1 MKHYLDLLQ
10 QTIRENWDEPAL
22 SDYRGATLSFGDLAR
37 EICRMHILF
46 EEAGI
51 SVGDKIALCGRN
63 SARWAVTYFAILAYK
78 AVAVPILSDFT
89 PSSVAALTLHSDARL
104 LILDRHIWK
113 SMDQTSRL
121 SLPDVMALDNGEVLR
136 SASGLLPVALS
147 RVDRLYEEQYR
158 QGVCPGDVHFDT
170 STLDELCIISYT
182 SGTSGSP
189 KGTMLSARSIS
200 SNVAFARRLIPTRR
214 GWRVLSILPLAH
226 LYGLMF
232 ELMYPMLSGCRV
244 TFLGAAPTPSVL
256 MEALREIR
264 PYMQL
269 VVPLIL
275 EKIFRNKV
283 FPALKREPARTL
295 MRIPV
300 VREVVFQNVR
310 NGIIESFGGKIRHFI
325 AGGAGI
331 NPEVERFMR
340 RIKLPYTVGYGMTE
354 CGPLICYSDWHSFA
368 EGSCGRVVDRMEL
381 RIDSSDPEHEAGEIQ
396 VRGDNVMLG
405 YYKNTEATDAAFTED
420 GWLRTGDMGV
430 VDADGNLYIRG
441 RCKSM
446 ILGPSGQNIY
456 PEEIEECLNAMPLV
470 AESLVVGRRNGI
482 VALVVADV
490 DASRRTGDA
499 EVGRVMAEN
508 LKALNATLPAYSRVA
523 SIELRAEEFEKT
535 PKQSIKRY
543 LYE

>member
-1 MKHYLDLLQ
+1 MKHFLDLLQ
-10 QTIRENWDEPAL
+10 QTIRENWNEPAL
-22 SDYRGATLSFGDLAR
+22 ADYRGANLTFGDLAR
-37 EICRMHILF
+37 GICRMHILF
-46 EEAGI
+46 EEMGVAPGE
-51 SVGDKIALCGRN
+51 KIALCGRN
-63 SARWAVTYFAILAYK
+63 STRWSVAYFAILAYK
-78 AVAVPILSDFT
+78 AVAVPILCDFT
-89 PSSVAALTLHSDARL
+89 PSNIASLTLHSDARL
-104 LILDRHIWK
+104 LIVDRHIWDA
-113 SMDQTSRL
+113 MDAVSRGSVAEAL
-121 SLPDVMALDNGEVLR
+121 ALDRPEVLR
-136 SASGLLPVALS
+136 SAGGLLPVALS
-147 RVDRLYEEQYR
+147 RVDRLYAEQYR
-158 QGVCPGDVHFDT
+158 QGICPGDVHYDT
-170 STLDELCIISYT
+170 STLDELCIVSYT

-200 SNVAFARRLIPTRR
+200 SNVAFAQRQIPTRR

-232 ELMYPMLSGCRV
+232 ELMYPLLSGCRV
-244 TFLGAAPTPSVL
+244 TFLGAMPTPSVL
-256 MEALREIR
+256 MEALREVR

-283 FPALKREPARTL
+283 FPALRREPART
-295 MRIPV
+295 MVRIPV
-300 VREVVFQNVR
+300 VREIVFRYVR
-310 NGIIESFGGKIRHFI
+310 IGIINSFGGNIRHFI
-325 AGGAGI
+325 AGGAGLD
-331 NPEVERFMR
+331 PEVESFMR
-340 RIKLPYTVGYGMTE
+340 RIRLPYTVGYGMTE
-354 CGPLICYSDWHSFA
+354 CGPLICYSDWRSFA

-381 RIDSSDPEHEAGEIQ
+381 RIDSADPVHTAGEIQ

-405 YYKNTEATDAAFTED
+405 YYKNAEAADAAFTDD

-430 VDADGNLYIRG
+430 LDASGNLYIRG

-456 PEEIEECLNAMPLV
+456 PEEIEERLNAMPMV

-482 VALVVADV
+482 VAMVVADV

-499 EVGRVMAEN
+499 EVERVMAEN
-508 LKALNATLPAYSRVA
+508 LRTLNASLPAYSRVA
-523 SIELRAEEFEKT
+523 AIELRAEEFEKT